1 MAGLGLGTQPTPH
14 LFARKRGAE
23 AGVRPPFSD
32 LRNLAGKPSEQQ
44 AYVDKDQGTQTRN
57 YSPED
62 WIRYRSF
69 YLSLVERVDANL
81 GTVLSAIPD
90 LDSTIVVYTADHG
103 DALGEHGLPFKGPF
117 MYEEGIRIPLL
128 IHAPWAFSGARDD
141 LVTQADLAPTLASLS
156 GVEWPKPV
164 TGHDLSKG
172 RLKRD
177 AVFLEYYAKQ
187 KWINPIRTI
196 RTRRWKLNW
205 YDAGNQELYDLQADP
220 HETRNRANDV
230 EVLKVRKQLEA
241 RLDAW
246 RGPISAR

>member
-1 MAGLGLGTQPTPH
+1 
-14 LFARKRGAE
+14 
-23 AGVRPPFSD
+23 
-32 LRNLAGKPSEQQ
+32 
-44 AYVDKDQGTQTRN
+44 
-57 YSPED
+57 
-62 WIRYRSF
+62 
-69 YLSLVERVDANL
+69 
-81 GTVLSAIPD
+81 
-90 LDSTIVVYTADHG
+90 
-103 DALGEHGLPFKGPF
+103 

-164 TGHDLSKG
+164 TGHHLSKG

-177 AVFLEYYAKQ
+177 VVFLEYYAKQ

-205 YDAGNQELYDLQADP
+205 YDAGNQELLRPSGRPARDAQPGQRCGSPESPEA
-220 HETRNRANDV
+220 
-230 EVLKVRKQLEA
+230 LEA